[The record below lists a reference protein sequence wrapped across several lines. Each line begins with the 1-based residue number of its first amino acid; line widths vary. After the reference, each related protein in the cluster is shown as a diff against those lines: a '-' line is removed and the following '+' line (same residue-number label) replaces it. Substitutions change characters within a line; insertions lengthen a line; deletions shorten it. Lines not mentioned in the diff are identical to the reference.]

1 MPCLSFM
8 RLGTAFFIAEV
19 QMRRIL
25 VAILALVA
33 VAAFSAGAL
42 AAQGALTVKL
52 TDRLGTSQTVDLAQ
66 LPQLTYPASY
76 KRSSGTIVG
85 PFTYTGPSLNSVL
98 ALMGGINKG
107 DAVQLIAGDG
117 YRMSLT
123 YEQVNGE
130 VTVYNEK
137 GEALEEFTRPIMVL
151 ATSSDNPAFDGIR
164 AIYSGPADPLTD
176 GHTWVKDIVEVRVI
190 PMVKE
195 WMLELKGAVSAKMD
209 RSTFESLATCPASPH
224 PGEQHASTTGSYA
237 GTPLWTLVSVVDN
250 VEPENSHYTFD
261 RGLAANGYTVRVK
274 SADGSFLDIKSQ
286 DMADDGGY
294 IVAFTKDG
302 HILGDDEGPLVL
314 TGPKVQKTI
323 FRIVSI
329 ELIGLG
335 N

>member
-1 MPCLSFM
+1 
-8 RLGTAFFIAEV
+8 
-19 QMRRIL
+19 MRRIL
-25 VAILALVA
+25 GIILAL
-33 VAAFSAGAL
+33 AAIAAIQAGAMANQ
-42 AAQGALTVKL
+42 AALSVRL
-52 TDRLGTSQTVDLAQ
+52 TDRLGTSQIVELAS
-66 LPQLTYPASY
+66 LPQLAYLASY

-85 PFTYTGPSLNSVL
+85 PFTYTGPSLISVL
-98 ALMGGINKG
+98 ALMGGINKD
-107 DAVQLIAGDG
+107 DAVQLIAADG

-137 GEALEEFTRPIMVL
+137 GEALDEFLRPIMVI
-151 ATSSDNPAFDGIR
+151 ATSSDNPAEDGIR
-164 AIYSGPADPLTD
+164 AVYSGPASPLTD
-176 GHTWVKDIVEVRVI
+176 GHTWVKDIVEIRVI

-224 PGEQHASTTGSYA
+224 PGEQHASTAGSYA

-250 VEPENSHYTFD
+250 VEPKNSHYTFD
-261 RGLAANGYTVRVK
+261 RQLAAKGYTVRVK
-274 SADGSFLDIKSQ
+274 SADGSFLDVRSQ

-302 HILGDDEGPLVL
+302 HLIGDDEGPLVL
-314 TGPKVQKTI
+314 TGSKVQRTI
-323 FRIVSI
+323 FNIVSI

-335 N
+335 D

>member
-1 MPCLSFM
+1 
-8 RLGTAFFIAEV
+8 
-19 QMRRIL
+19 MRRMLSIIL
-25 VAILALVA
+25 A
-33 VAAFSAGAL
+33 VAAIAAVSAIAL
-42 AAQGALTVKL
+42 AGGKAPSIRL
-52 TDRLGTSQTVDLAQ
+52 TDRLGTSQTVELDS
-66 LPQLTYPASY
+66 LPQLTYLASY

-98 ALMGGINKG
+98 SLMGGINKG
-107 DAVQLIAGDG
+107 DAVQLIASDG

-130 VTVYNEK
+130 VTVYSDK
-137 GEALEEFTRPIMVL
+137 GEALDEFVRPIMVL
-151 ATSSDNPAFDGIR
+151 ATSSDNPSEDGIR
-164 AIYSGPADPLTD
+164 AVFSGPASPLTD
-176 GHTWVKDIVEVRVI
+176 GHTWVKDIVEIRVI

-224 PGEQHASTTGSYA
+224 PGEQHASAAGSYA

-261 RGLAANGYTVRVK
+261 RQLAAKGYTVRVT
-274 SADGSFLDIKSQ
+274 SADGTFLDIRSQ

-302 HILGDDEGPLVL
+302 HMLGNDEGPLML
-314 TGPKVQKTI
+314 TGAKVQKAI

-335 N
+335 K

>member
-1 MPCLSFM
+1 
-8 RLGTAFFIAEV
+8 
-19 QMRRIL
+19 MRRIL
-25 VAILALVA
+25 AIVLAFAAIAA
-33 VAAFSAGAL
+33 VSVGAL
-42 AAQGALTVKL
+42 AGVEALSIKL
-52 TDRLGTSQTVDLAQ
+52 TDRLGTSQTVELNA
-66 LPQLTYPASY
+66 LPQLTYLASY
-76 KRSSGTIVG
+76 KRSSGAIVG

-137 GEALEEFTRPIMVL
+137 GEALEEFVRPFMVL

-164 AIYSGPADPLTD
+164 AIYSGPANPLTD

-190 PMVKE
+190 PMVRE
-195 WMLELKGAVSAKMD
+195 WVLELKGAVSAKMD

-224 PGEQHASTTGSYA
+224 PGEQHTSASGSYA

-261 RGLAANGYTVRVK
+261 RQLAAKGYTVRVK
-274 SADGSFLDIKSQ
+274 SADGSFLDIRSQ

-302 HILGDDEGPLVL
+302 HILGDDEGPLML

>member
-1 MPCLSFM
+1 
-8 RLGTAFFIAEV
+8 
-19 QMRRIL
+19 MRRIL
-25 VAILALVA
+25 GIVLAL
-33 VAAFSAGAL
+33 AAITALSAGAL
-42 AAQGALTVKL
+42 ASQEALSIKL
-52 TDRLGTSQTVDLAQ
+52 TDRLGTSQTVVLAS
-66 LPQLTYPASY
+66 LPQLTHLASY

-85 PFTYTGPSLNSVL
+85 PFTYTGPSLNSIL

-137 GEALEEFTRPIMVL
+137 GEALDEFSRPIMVI

-164 AIYSGPADPLTD
+164 AIYSGPASPLTD

-195 WMLELKGAVSAKMD
+195 WMLELKGAISTKMD

-224 PGEQHASTTGSYA
+224 PGEQHASMSGSYA

-250 VEPENSHYTFD
+250 IEPENSHYTFD
-261 RGLAANGYTVRVK
+261 RQLAAKGYMVRVI
-274 SADGSFLDIKSQ
+274 SADGSFLDIRSQ

-314 TGPKVQKTI
+314 TGPKVSKTI
-323 FRIVSI
+323 FKIVSI